1 MIRIEKASAG
11 SGKTYTLSHTYLSLL
26 KERYAYRHIL
36 AVTFTNKATAEMK
49 DRILR
54 VLFHKSAD
62 DPDAKAMLTD
72 ILHDYSAFSVSTI
85 DKFFQRA
92 LKAFARE
99 IGQTAD
105 YKIELDKPSLIN
117 EAMDRI
123 LDSLSEEDTD
133 VLGWLKT
140 NMEYRLGR
148 GERLSVE
155 DELHEIGARL
165 KNDEFTK
172 LTASGETPD
181 FSRERLLAV
190 RENCEKI
197 IREFHKDIYEA
208 AKALVVKSK
217 NAVKQAAVY
226 QAGFKDTDR
235 VPYPQ
240 VTLAK
245 EADGTPFMDLF
256 LSGNRFIWYNTARI
270 ILDSWFS
277 LGLAREFFKSFDDLL
292 REKDLM
298 CLDDSNSLLQKI
310 IADSD
315 APFVYEKLGVRYTNF
330 LLDEFQDTS
339 NVQWNNFLPLLA
351 ESDAGGNESL
361 IVGDV
366 KQSIYRWRDSDW
378 ELLAHRV
385 KDSFP
390 RADEHHSEFNW
401 RSVDLVR
408 DFNNKF
414 FGKVKA
420 ILGKDSVL
428 YGDVE
433 QKFPEGKK
441 TPDQQKG
448 CVKVSFCDKN
458 EEIEKVVES
467 IGEALAAGASY
478 SDITI
483 LVRMNKEGALIASE
497 LMSRGIRVISDDS
510 LAISSS
516 SVVRGLVAILSCLDN
531 KKDKINDY
539 LCSGLG
545 VEIPEEYHSL
555 LDLCEKILRAIKEK
569 HPDSFKGESL
579 FIQAFMDS
587 LRDWVDAN
595 GNDLHFFLEYW
606 NRKESYIGSPD
617 NNDSVRILTVHKA
630 KGLEAPYII
639 FPFIENVGMYRKGWH
654 WCRLDTEGTP
664 FGKEC
669 QGIYPVELNTSSA
682 DTLFRKDLEDEM
694 QKQLIDNLNTVYV
707 AFTRA
712 TKCMHLISAIPT
724 KKFLAAIPGGY
735 ADSSR
740 YANYSQVLYQYCRPG
755 GESDASGERKVL
767 SSGSDGAFDK
777 IYGEM
782 YDFSRMPE
790 EDRKKKSGGED
801 FPSEYCCYDSSDRL
815 TGISSA
821 GEFFDELAGEEESA
835 RQNGIVLHDILS
847 RVNRS
852 EDLRAAVNE
861 AELDGLLTVQEG
873 EDAFKLLSSRIAA
886 HPEFFPE
893 KAAIFNEQDIITE
906 NGDSLR
912 PDRVLDEGGRITV
925 IDYKFGKEN
934 PAYRRQ
940 VLGYM
945 DLFRKMGY
953 AQVSGRIW
961 YVYQDKVDIIPDN

>member
-11 SGKTYTLSHTYLSLL
+11 SGKTYTLSHTYLDLL

-54 VLFHKSAD
+54 VLFRKSAR
-62 DPDAKAMLTD
+62 DPEAKAMLTD

-105 YKIELDKPSLIN
+105 YKIELDKTSLIN

-123 LDSLSEEDTD
+123 LDSLSEEDTE

-140 NMEYRLGR
+140 NLEYRLDR

-172 LTASGETPD
+172 LTASGVAPD

-197 IREFHKDIYEA
+197 IREFHKDICEA
-208 AKALVVKSK
+208 AKALDVKSK

-226 QAGFKDTDR
+226 QAGLKDTDR
-235 VPYPQ
+235 VTYPQ

-245 EADGTPFMDLF
+245 EADGTPFMDL
-256 LSGNRFIWYNTARI
+256 LDGNRFIWYNTARI

-277 LGLAREFFKSFDDLL
+277 LGLAREFSKSFDDLL

-351 ESDAGGNESL
+351 ESDAGGNENL

-390 RADEHHSEFNW
+390 LAEEHHSKFNW
-401 RSVDLVR
+401 RSVDQVR
-408 DFNNKF
+408 DFNNEF

-420 ILGKDSVL
+420 ILGKDESL
-428 YGDVE
+428 YGDVH
-433 QKFPEGKK
+433 QDFPTEKK
-441 TPDQQKG
+441 VPDPQKG
-448 CVKVSFCDKN
+448 CVKVSFCN
-458 EEIEKVVES
+458 PAEEIEKVVES

-483 LVRMNKEGALIASE
+483 LVRLNKEGALIASE

-516 SVVRGLVAILSCLDN
+516 SVVRGLVAMLSCLDN
-531 KKDKINDY
+531 KKDKINDC

-545 VEIPEEYHSL
+545 VELPEEYHSL
-555 LDLCEKILRAIKEK
+555 LDLCEKILSSIKAK

-654 WCRLDTEGTP
+654 WCRLNTEGTP

-669 QGIYPVELNTSSA
+669 EGIYPVELNPSSA
-682 DTLFRKDLEDEM
+682 DTLFRKNLEDEM
-694 QKQLIDNLNTVYV
+694 QKQLIDNLNTIYV

-712 TKCMHLISAIPT
+712 TKCMHLISSIPT

-735 ADSSR
+735 ADSSC

-755 GESDASGERKVL
+755 GESDASGKGKVL
-767 SSGSDGAFDK
+767 SSGSDGAFDRV
-777 IYGEM
+777 YGEM

-790 EDRKKKSGGED
+790 EDRKKKSSGED

-847 RVNRS
+847 RVNKP
-852 EDLRAAVNE
+852 EDLRGAVDE
-861 AELDGLLTVQEG
+861 AELDGLLTIEEG
-873 EDAFKLLSSRIAA
+873 EQAFKLLETRIAA
-886 HPEFFPE
+886 RPEFFPE
-893 KAAIFNEQDIITE
+893 GVENLNEQDVITE
-906 NGDSLR
+906 TGETLR
-912 PDRVLDEGGRITV
+912 PDRVLNDAGRITV

-934 PAYRRQ
+934 PEYHKQ
-940 VLGYM
+940 VRGYM

-953 AQVSGRIW
+953 SDVSGAIW
-961 YVYQDKVDIIPDN
+961 YVYTDKVVEVEG